1 MTSSEKIVKNTGLM
15 LTSEIVA
22 NIISLIVMILIARY
36 LGSEGFGKFSFIF
49 AFVGITM
56 IIASLGGE
64 NFIVIRE
71 IARNKEN
78 AKAYFG
84 NALTL
89 KICLLS
95 LTLIC
100 STIAINLIE
109 SSHEIRISVYIVSLG
124 VAFLFL
130 SHLYWAILQAYEIMQ
145 FEALMKIIERILLLI
160 LTLFIYIKKGSI
172 IQLVSMF
179 TIVYFISFIMA
190 FLFVT
195 FKIGYLPFRLNINL
209 IKKIIK
215 KGVPFAFT
223 SILII
228 FYFRIDTLM
237 LSLIRT
243 YSEVG
248 WYNASY
254 KIMEG
259 LSVLPMMVVLGIFP
273 AMSRLYIENKE
284 HLKLLYKRAFKYLV
298 IMALPI
304 AIGITLLANKI
315 IYFIYKEGFLNSSL
329 ILKIL
334 VWAEIFIFLNYLMGY
349 LLNSINKQKWFMY
362 STGTCVILNIILN
375 LMLIPKFGYLGASAT
390 TVITQFINFITLYY
404 LTSKENYKLNIFR
417 LIYKPIIGTSF
428 MVISI
433 FLLKNLHILITIPLA
448 ALTYFLT
455 LFLLKA
461 IGQEEISLIK
471 SFFQKNSKH

>member
-1 MTSSEKIVKNTGLM
+1 MSTAKRIIRNTGLM
-15 LTSEIVA
+15 LTSEIAA
-22 NIISLIVMILIARY
+22 NIISLLVMILIARY

-49 AFVGITM
+49 AFVGIVMTL
-56 IIASLGGE
+56 ASLGGE
-64 NFIVIRE
+64 NFVVIRE
-71 IARNKEN
+71 VARNKEN
-78 AKAYFG
+78 AKIYFG

-89 KICLLS
+89 KSCLLI
-95 LTLIC
+95 LTIIC
-100 STIAINLIE
+100 SIIIINIIE
-109 SSHEIRISVYIVSLG
+109 PSPEIRLSVYIVSLG
-124 VAFLFL
+124 MAFLFL
-130 SHLYWAILQAYEIMQ
+130 SHLYWALLQAYETMQ
-145 FEALMKIIERILLLI
+145 FEALMKIVERSLLLI

-179 TIVYFISFIMA
+179 TIVYFISFLMA

-195 FKIGYLPFRLNINL
+195 FKIKYFPFGSNTNV

-215 KGVPFAFT
+215 NGIPFAFT
-223 SILII
+223 SILMV

-237 LSLIRT
+237 LSLLRT

-248 WYNASY
+248 WYNAAY

-259 LSVLPMMVVLGIFP
+259 LSVLPMMIVLGTFP

-284 HLKLLYKRAFKYLV
+284 YLKLLYKRAFKYLV
-298 IMALPI
+298 MIALPI
-304 AIGITLLANKI
+304 AIGATLLSNKI
-315 IYFIYKEGFLNSSL
+315 IYFIYKEEFFNSSL

-362 STGTCVILNIILN
+362 STGACVILNIILN
-375 LMLIPKFGYLGASAT
+375 IILIPKFGYLGAGAAT
-390 TVITQFINFITLYY
+390 VATQFANFIILYR
-404 LTSKENYKLNIFR
+404 LTSKESYKLNLSK

-433 FLLKNLHILITIPLA
+433 FLLKNLHILIIIPLS

-461 IGQEEISLIK
+461 IGQEEIAIIK
-471 SFFQKNSKH
+471 SFFQRNSKH

>member
-1 MTSSEKIVKNTGLM
+1 MSTAKKIIRNTGLM
-15 LTSEIVA
+15 LTSEIAA
-22 NIISLIVMILIARY
+22 NIMSLLVMILIARY

-56 IIASLGGE
+56 TLASLGGE
-64 NFIVIRE
+64 NFVVIRE
-71 IARNKEN
+71 VARNKEN
-78 AKAYFG
+78 AKIYFG

-89 KICLLS
+89 KSCLLI

-100 STIAINLIE
+100 SIIIINLIE
-109 SSHEIRISVYIVSLG
+109 PSPEIRLSVYIVSLG
-124 VAFLFL
+124 MAFLFL
-130 SHLYWAILQAYEIMQ
+130 SHLYWALLQAYETMQ

-190 FLFVT
+190 FLFAT
-195 FKIGYLPFRLNINL
+195 FKIEYIPFRLNINL

-273 AMSRLYIENKE
+273 AMSRLYMENKE
-284 HLKLLYKRAFKYLV
+284 HLKLLYKRAFKYLA
-298 IMALPI
+298 IIALPI

-315 IYFIYKEGFLNSSL
+315 IYFIYKEGFSNSSL

-362 STGTCVILNIILN
+362 STGICVILNIILN
-375 LMLIPKFGYLGASAT
+375 LILIPKFGYLGAGAAT
-390 TVITQFINFITLYY
+390 VATQFANFMILFY
-404 LTSKENYKLNIFR
+404 LTSKENYKLNLPK
-417 LIYKPIIGTSF
+417 LIY
-428 MVISI
+428 
-433 FLLKNLHILITIPLA
+433 
-448 ALTYFLT
+448 
-455 LFLLKA
+455 
-461 IGQEEISLIK
+461 
-471 SFFQKNSKH
+471 